1 MVVTVLDREVL
12 SEMPTEIMGLQANG
26 DVVRYKVFDDLLEAI
41 GFIQKICGKH
51 PVFTM
56 DERTANIRTGI
67 GTAFDISDGDKPQ
80 QC

>member
-1 MVVTVLDREVL
+1 
-12 SEMPTEIMGLQANG
+12 MPVLQANG

-41 GFIQKICGKH
+41 GFIQKISGQR

-56 DERTANIRTGI
+56 DERTANIRTGM
-67 GTAFDISDGDKPQ
+67 GMYFDLDIDGDKPQ

>member
-1 MVVTVLDREVL
+1 MVVTVLDREVM
-12 SEMPTEIMGLQANG
+12 STEIMGLQANG
-26 DVVRYKVFDDLLEAI
+26 DVVRYKVFDEVVEAI
-41 GFIQKICGKH
+41 GFIHKICWIH